1 MEDRRL
7 KKYTK
12 GLVFYL
18 VAFLYGMIHLV
29 VLLEIITLFFK
40 DMLHTYKMEGARK
53 RKLAICFRK
62 WETGRVGGTSRGCLS
77 TQLKLS
83 FSK

>member
-1 MEDRRL
+1 
-7 KKYTK
+7 
-12 GLVFYL
+12 
-18 VAFLYGMIHLV
+18 
-29 VLLEIITLFFK
+29 
-40 DMLHTYKMEGARK
+40 MLHTYKMEGARK

-83 FSK
+83 FSKWLQTSCSDLKVKLLWSRDAMIH